1 MEMEVKFL
9 DMQLEREGQYLYLY
23 TGREYQIRNPDMT
36 KVGQEDPFSKVQCIK
51 IDSITSVE
59 IDHKHFTVT
68 IWVGARP
75 IHCSFGE
82 RNCYKINCHGA
93 FIDVLSEAL
102 LLHREFIWNFE
113 RRNSQTALSV
123 QRGDECYNEESE

>member
-1 MEMEVKFL
+1 
-9 DMQLEREGQYLYLY
+9 MQVEWEGQYLYLY
-23 TGREYQIRNPDMT
+23 SGREYQTSNPDMT

-51 IDSITSVE
+51 IDSITSVD

-68 IWVGARP
+68 LWVGARP

-82 RNCYKINCHGA
+82 RNCYKINCHGH
-93 FIDVLSEAL
+93 FIEVLHEAL
-102 LLHREFIWNFE
+102 GIRREYVWNLD

-123 QRGDECYNEESE
+123 QRGDEYSNEDSE